1 MDYDYTALAADPE
14 AQGKLWALME
24 KAPLG
29 GRPWRGK
36 TGWSRPPGGPDVG
49 WFVGALDA
57 PEGRCF
63 VALRLEAEHPPAPTF
78 LPQREALA
86 QAALERIPGC
96 GG

>member
-1 MDYDYTALAADPE
+1 
-14 AQGKLWALME
+14 ME
-24 KAPLG
+24 KPPSG
-29 GRPWRGK
+29 GVPGGEKRAGAD
-36 TGWSRPPGGPDVG
+36 PGGPDVG

-63 VALRLEAEHPPAPTF
+63 VALRLEAEHPPAATF

-86 QAALERIPGC
+86 KAALARIPGC

>member
-1 MDYDYTALAADPE
+1 
-14 AQGKLWALME
+14 
-24 KAPLG
+24 
-29 GRPWRGK
+29 
-36 TGWSRPPGGPDVG
+36 VG

-63 VALRLEAEHPPAPTF
+63 VALRLEAEHPPAATF

-86 QAALERIPGC
+86 RAALARIPGC